1 MSTPSAGE
9 VLERWIGLINARD
22 YDALPTI
29 LTEDY
34 INDWPQS
41 GERIRGWRNLKATF
55 ENYPGGLQ
63 EGNVLASRV
72 VAPEDRWLMTPT
84 FTIVRVTG
92 TQDVCTA
99 VIKTR
104 YPDGSDWYVVVLADV
119 REGRIRKASTYFA
132 PCFPAPEW
140 RAQWVEPI
148 GAGTSDLVRGPART
162 TTSAR
167 DIIEVY
173 VAAINDHDFE
183 RIGTLLADD
192 YVDDMPQSGERIRGR
207 DNIIASL
214 RNYPGGLESSQ
225 IDRSSARLIGDED
238 RWVMTP
244 SFTVVRVT
252 GSGDTF
258 TGVLKSRYPDGS
270 DWYGVTILEFSGS
283 KIGKA
288 TTFYAPCFPAPE
300 WRAQW
305 VEAIPAG

>member
-1 MSTPSAGE
+1 MSTLSARE
-9 VLERWIGLINARD
+9 VLERWIAIVNARD
-22 YDALPTI
+22 FDSLPTI

-63 EGNVLASRV
+63 VGNVLVSRV
-72 VAPEDRWLMTPT
+72 VAPEDLWLMTPT

-99 VIKTR
+99 VTKTR
-104 YPDGSDWYVVVLADV
+104 YPDGSDWYIVIIAEV
-119 REGRIRKASTYFA
+119 RDGRIRKATNFFA

-140 RAQWVEPI
+140 RAQWAEQI
-148 GAGTSDLVRGPART
+148 QADTSDPQRGPART
-162 TTSAR
+162 TTAAR
-167 DIIEVY
+167 EIIEVY
-173 VAAINDHDFE
+173 VAAINDHDFD
-183 RIGTLLADD
+183 RIATLLADD

-214 RNYPGGLESSQ
+214 RNYPGGLESGQ
-225 IDRSSARLIGDED
+225 IDRSSARLIGEKD

-258 TGVLKSRYPDGS
+258 TGVLKSR
-270 DWYGVTILEFSGS
+270 
-283 KIGKA
+283 
-288 TTFYAPCFPAPE
+288 
-300 WRAQW
+300 
-305 VEAIPAG
+305 